1 MQLIIQA
8 GDLGP
13 KWFHVALRTLT
24 LLASSENMLKSH
36 QIARQLGEDPT
47 FIRKILSKL
56 AKADYV
62 KSYGGRYGGYII
74 NISPGEI
81 TVKAVYV
88 ALGDVSIIPF
98 YTVPSTGVEFFISQI
113 IDKAER
119 KFQEELNGVTIQDLV
134 DHRNR
139 NEIRKEKDSD

>member
-13 KWFHVALRTLT
+13 NWFHVALRTLV
-24 LLASSENMLKSH
+24 LLASTESMLKSH
-36 QIARQLGEDPT
+36 NIAEQLGEDPT

-56 AKADYV
+56 AKSEYV
-62 KSYGGRYGGYII
+62 KSHGGRYGVYSI
-74 NISPGEI
+74 NTSPEEI
-81 TVKAVYV
+81 TIKDVYQ
-88 ALGDVSIIPF
+88 ALGDTSPTPF

-119 KFQEELNGVTIQDLV
+119 CFQEELNQFTIQDLL
-134 DHRNR
+134 DSKD
-139 NEIRKEKDSD
+139 RK